1 MEIKIQI
8 DDIDYAALVDAAL
21 PLLKD
26 KLAKPGA
33 AVPQLIG
40 NILNLPS
47 GMVKA
52 VVNRL
57 PEDKKNQLAAALING
72 NKEKIIATVEHTARD
87 SGVRIRIQ
95 DLQAG
100 L

>member
-8 DDIDYAALVDAAL
+8 DDIDYAALVDVAM

-33 AVPQLIG
+33 TTQLLG
-40 NILNLPS
+40 SILNLPS

-57 PEDKKNQLAAALING
+57 PEDKKNQLAATLING
-72 NKEKIIATVEHTARD
+72 NKEKIIATVEQTAGA
-87 SGVRIRIQ
+87 SGVRVRIR
-95 DLQAG
+95 DLQADV
-100 L
+100 